1 VVTPR
6 RSLGDFGERIAAHRL
21 EAGGLRILD
30 RNVRVP
36 GGEIDLLAE
45 EGNDLVFVE
54 VRTRRGAEGSAV
66 ESLSAAKLR
75 RMWRSAMAYC
85 DANEI
90 DLARAR
96 LDVVSIDLDGT
107 GRVVDVF
114 HHRAMELDGDD

>member
-21 EAGGLRILD
+21 EAAGLRILA

-45 EGNDLVFVE
+45 EGDDLVFVE
-54 VRTRRGAEGSAV
+54 VRTRKGIDGSAV

-90 DLARAR
+90 DPERAR
-96 LDVVSIDLDGT
+96 LDVVSIDLDAT
-107 GRVVDVF
+107 GRVLEVF

>member
-1 VVTPR
+1 M
-6 RSLGDFGERIAAHRL
+6 
-21 EAGGLRILD
+21 
-30 RNVRVP
+30 
-36 GGEIDLLAE
+36 
-45 EGNDLVFVE
+45 
-54 VRTRRGAEGSAV
+54 

-90 DLARAR
+90 DPGRAR
-96 LDVVSIDLDGT
+96 LDVVSIDLDGS